1 MMAGAGGPGSGLL
14 DTLKRAAPLIVV
26 LGVSKVLALLSSVVI
41 ARFFDR
47 ETSGVLF
54 FVLGVA
60 PLSIAVTTF
69 GLAAASSYYY
79 SRNLRRGRH
88 GRNWQI
94 FNLSLLVAIPPS
106 ALLGLF
112 ALTMEETRGAIGPL
126 IFFVIAMSC
135 FAASVRQMARMIFT
149 IENHRGWSLV
159 HDSITYNAVIVLAV
173 VVWSLVRG
181 SHDLSLL
188 TGLIAIL
195 SASIIACG
203 LAVWHVKRK
212 QSGGRGPF
220 AAATL
225 PSRRYIAVLMA
236 IAIPSMIAQ
245 GGGHLLNKVDV
256 VMVGPMAGPVEVG
269 AYSVAMRASYI
280 SGLLAEVVLMFLA
293 PRLIAIGASGDR
305 LAQWRILKL
314 AMGLQA
320 AALAVVTI
328 PLVIFREPVIAL
340 IFGQQYRDVATT
352 YLILQAGRT
361 LTGLFSPIIA
371 LFTALGHSR
380 DLARAAVVAAVVNV
394 GLNLFLIPR
403 WGAQGAALGTSL
415 ALTILFL
422 SYLRLALRVRR
433 GAQEARGGTRGQ

>member
-1 MMAGAGGPGSGLL
+1 MAGTGGSASSVLGTVRRS
-14 DTLKRAAPLIVV
+14 APLIAV
-26 LGVSKVLALLSSVVI
+26 LGVSKLLALLSSVVI

-47 ETSGVLF
+47 ETSGVIF
-54 FVLGVA
+54 FVLGIG
-60 PLSIAVTTF
+60 PLSVAITTF

-79 SRNLRRGRH
+79 SRNLRRERY

-106 ALLGLF
+106 VLLGFF

-126 IFFVIAMSC
+126 IFFVIATSC
-135 FAASVRQMARMIFT
+135 FAAAVRQMVKMIFT
-149 IENHRGWSLV
+149 IEHHRDWSIV

-181 SHDLSLL
+181 SRELSLM

-195 SASIIACG
+195 MASIIACG
-203 LAVWHVKRK
+203 LAIWHARR
-212 QSGGRGPF
+212 QLSDGRGPF
-220 AAATL
+220 AIGAF
-225 PSRRYIAVLMA
+225 PRRRYIAVLMA

-256 VMVGPMAGPVEVG
+256 VMIGPMAGPVEVG
-269 AYSVAMRASYI
+269 AYSVAMRTSYI
-280 SGLLAEVVLMFLA
+280 AGLLAEVVLIFLA
-293 PRLIAIGASGDR
+293 PKLIAIGASGDR
-305 LAQWRILKL
+305 VAQWRILKF
-314 AMGLQA
+314 AMTLQA

-328 PLVIFREPVIAL
+328 PLVIFAEPVIAL
-340 IFGQQYRDVATT
+340 IFGRQYTDVATT

-380 DLARAAVVAAVVNV
+380 ELARAAVVAAGANV
-394 GLNLFLIPR
+394 AFNLFLIPL
-403 WGAQGAALGTSL
+403 WGAQGAALGTSI

-422 SYLRLALRVRR
+422 NYIRLAWRI
-433 GAQEARGGTRGQ
+433 RGQALAAQGERPG